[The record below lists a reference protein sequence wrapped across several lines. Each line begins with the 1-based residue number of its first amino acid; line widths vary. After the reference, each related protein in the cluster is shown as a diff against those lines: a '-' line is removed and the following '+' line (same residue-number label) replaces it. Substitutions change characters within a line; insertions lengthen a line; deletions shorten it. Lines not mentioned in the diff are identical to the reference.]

1 MKLKIEVKLMLL
13 LSIFYMVGLL
23 GILIPEYR
31 FYFLGLSPFNL
42 LLTLALF
49 SLANREFDRMFVLL
63 FSIICIVGFFVE
75 VLGVATGAIF
85 GVYHYG
91 EALGMQGLNVPFIIG
106 VNWYLLAMATYE
118 AFHYKRIHKL
128 MRALLS
134 AALMTFIDV
143 LIEPLSAK
151 LDFWYWSE
159 NIAPLQNYIAWFVV
173 AFLFQLIIQQFRPQ
187 VNKTAAIFVIALQI
201 IFFTSLHLFLK

>member
-1 MKLKIEVKLMLL
+1 MKLKIELKLMLL

-42 LLTLALF
+42 LLTLTLF
-49 SLANREFDRMFVLL
+49 SIANREFDRMFVLL

-91 EALGMQGLNVPFIIG
+91 EALGMQGLHVPFIIG
-106 VNWYLLAMATYE
+106 VNWYLLAMSTYE

-151 LDFWYWSE
+151 LDFWYWGE
-159 NIAPLQNYIAWFVV
+159 NIAPLQNYIAWFVI
-173 AFLFQLIIQQFRPQ
+173 AFLFQLIIQQFKPQ

>member
-1 MKLKIEVKLMLL
+1 
-13 LSIFYMVGLL
+13 MVGLL

>member
-1 MKLKIEVKLMLL
+1 MKLKIEVKLMVL

-106 VNWYLLAMATYE
+106 VKWYLLAMATYE

-159 NIAPLQNYIAWFVV
+159 NAAPLQNFMAWFVV
-173 AFLFQLIIQQFRPQ
+173 AFFFQLIIQQFRPQ

>member
-1 MKLKIEVKLMLL
+1 
-13 LSIFYMVGLL
+13 MVGLL

-31 FYFLGLSPFNL
+31 FYFLGLSPINL

-49 SLANREFDRMFVLL
+49 SFANREFDRMFVLL

-118 AFHYKRIHKL
+118 AFHYKHIHKL

-159 NIAPLQNYIAWFVV
+159 NIAPLQNYIAWFLV
-173 AFLFQLIIQQFRPQ
+173 AFLFQLIIQQFKPQ

>member
-1 MKLKIEVKLMLL
+1 
-13 LSIFYMVGLL
+13 
-23 GILIPEYR
+23 
-31 FYFLGLSPFNL
+31 
-42 LLTLALF
+42 
-49 SLANREFDRMFVLL
+49 MFVLL

-143 LIEPLSAK
+143 LIEPSSLNLTDTRQIKALEAAFGELLRHEYQLATASK
-151 LDFWYWSE
+151 GLLTKMKR
-159 NIAPLQNYIAWFVV
+159 LQESD
-173 AFLFQLIIQQFRPQ
+173 
-187 VNKTAAIFVIALQI
+187 TAAPVPLYSEGDIARVC
-201 IFFTSLHLFLK
+201 SER